1 MRPSLHRKKSQLG
14 FAKAA
19 DRDAAA
25 VAAAAAAVLAVVPPE
40 TWLIPAVQALN
51 GTSAD
56 AAQQERNTASSP
68 ATLAAGSAADLES
81 TTAFAAA
88 VDAAAAKLSLSLD
101 FELTPDEVSWLFSGF
116 KRRRGHLVEL
126 HAATTAR
133 NPSLLRSPPQPP
145 FNRLPP
151 PLLPTVPPPAGAVA
165 GAGTCIARVPRTR
178 PLPGT
183 GARAARHH
191 RRPLRQ
197 PADRR
202 RPCNQHQESFCLPAG
217 CAAPRPA
224 PAGGRAAPSA
234 GSCRLHGAPRHS

>member
-1 MRPSLHRKKSQLG
+1 MQALTAPINGPIIVRPSLHRKKSQLG

-101 FELTPDEVSWLFSGF
+101 FELTPDEAQWLV
-116 KRRRGHLVEL
+116 LAPALPECPAPV
-126 HAATTAR
+126 
-133 NPSLLRSPPQPP
+133 PS
-145 FNRLPP
+145 
-151 PLLPTVPPPAGAVA
+151 
-165 GAGTCIARVPRTR
+165 
-178 PLPGT
+178 
-183 GARAARHH
+183 
-191 RRPLRQ
+191 
-197 PADRR
+197 
-202 RPCNQHQESFCLPAG
+202 
-217 CAAPRPA
+217 PA
-224 PAGGRAAPSA
+224 PAPEQPAITAACCASQQTAAAPAPNTKSPPASPLAALRRGLRRLAGGLRRRLAAAACMARPATLECGGCPGRRLGNASSGASA
-234 GSCRLHGAPRHS
+234 EWTVTHVNWS